1 MRSLLLAW
9 AIALLYCDGVESF
22 VRRTGRASGTPG
34 FVAGAVAVSRK
45 RPRGSRQGASSSQ
58 TPLAAVAGSF
68 TARTAKGESNWLEVA
83 GEGRRRAQRRIDGGH
98 GMRMFFG
105 LHFQPPDF
113 SIWLHGTVQAVMLGG
128 FAALIPKVTAERIR
142 EKEDGMDR
150 DAAYESGLLDD
161 EFDELDEYGYAGG
174 YVCPTCDNT
183 NEVTC
188 SECGGKGFFVSASA
202 MPKKCTYCSGLGTF
216 DCEECEERR
225 EMLRRER
232 GARRPPR
239 ELPPARGDDFPF
251 GR

>member
-34 FVAGAVAVSRK
+34 FVAGAVAFQRK

-58 TPLAAVAGSF
+58 TPLAAAAAGGF
-68 TARTAKGESNWLEVA
+68 TARTVKSQSNWLEVA
-83 GEGRRRAQRRIDGGH
+83 GEGRRRTQRRTGGGH
-98 GMRMFFG
+98 GTRMLFG
-105 LHFQPPDF
+105 LHFQPPEF
-113 SIWLHGTVQAVMLGG
+113 SVWLHGTVQAVMLGG

-142 EKEDGMDR
+142 EKEEGMVR
-150 DAAYESGLLDD
+150 DEDYAAGVWDD
-161 EFDELDEYGYAGG
+161 EEDFDEYGNPGG

-183 NEVTC
+183 NQVEC
-188 SECGGKGFFVSASA
+188 SECEGKGFFVSASA
-202 MPKKCTYCSGLGTF
+202 MPKKCTYCNGLGTF
-216 DCEECEERR
+216 DCEDCEERR